1 MVVACRNENCDHESD
16 DEIKEQETTY
26 DKPQNDDVS
35 RVRTGQFSN
44 YLHCYV
50 NNIKFPSKG
59 RL

>member
-16 DEIKEQETTY
+16 DESNEQETTY

-35 RVRTGQFSN
+35 RGQFSN

-50 NNIKFPSKG
+50 KNIIK
-59 RL
+59 